1 MRDYLVSAFDLR
13 QLGDYGSSSS
23 VSKDKARTLIEQAK
37 EFIVSIEE
45 YLKK

>member
-13 QLGDYGSSSS
+13 QLGDYGSPSS
-23 VSKDKARTLIEQAK
+23 VSKDKAETLIEHAK
-37 EFIVSIEE
+37 EFITSVGK